1 MRDKVDVFMNLKG
14 VLRDTGKG
22 QFPQN
27 PVEILMG
34 DFVERFQETLKVAC
48 TDTEIGLTDINP
60 RILIAMGLTNI
71 IVNMI
76 LTFKD
81 IDHPLE
87 SAKETLKMYD
97 DLMKDVRTMAQNAL
111 GLLEANMAVITEEKH
126 AN

>member
-1 MRDKVDVFMNLKG
+1 MRDKVDVYMNLKG
-14 VLRDTGKG
+14 TLRNTDKG
-22 QFPQN
+22 EFPSN
-27 PVEILMG
+27 PVEILMA